1 MIKQR
6 GNSYQVSIHSGNRR
20 LRRSFKILK
29 EAEIWEA
36 QSKADLIAGRE
47 PDMGD
52 KCSNPKRPRTLQ
64 HLLDYTY
71 KHHWAG
77 QRSEDKTLINAK
89 KCVESIGGSIEIGDI
104 DKFLIDEMVAD
115 FKKIGN
121 KPSTINR
128 KLAALSRMLRTAY
141 ELEIISKT
149 PKISYLKEPTER
161 IRWYT
166 EEEKDSILEAFRELG
181 MEDYAFIIRVLLDT
195 GMRVGEL
202 LGLTWDNIVGTT
214 IILDKTK
221 NMTSRSI
228 PMTEEVQKIM
238 DYFSE
243 VEDGPFKFT
252 TYDMLNKRWKKVK
265 KKLGWENDPEA
276 CLHVC
281 RHTFITNLVQN
292 DANLF
297 LVQKL
302 AGHKTLNMT
311 KRYTHLCPTD
321 LEEAISKLGSRP
333 NDSENQPANCVA

>member
-1 MIKQR
+1 MIKKR
-6 GNSYQVSIHSGNRR
+6 GESYQVSIHYDNKRYR
-20 LRRSFKILK
+20 KSFKVLK
-29 EAEIWEA
+29 DAEIWEA
-36 QSKADLIAGRE
+36 QSKADLVAGRL
-47 PDMGD
+47 PSLVGRST
-52 KCSNPKRPRTLQ
+52 KNQKPRTLQ

-71 KHHWAG
+71 KHHWSG
-77 QRSEDKTLINAK
+77 QRSEDKTLINAT

-166 EEEKDSILEAFRELG
+166 EEEKDNILQAFRELD

-202 LGLTWDNIVGTT
+202 LGLTWDDIDGST
-214 IILDKTK
+214 IILNKTK

-228 PMTEEVQKIM
+228 PMTPKVQQIM
-238 DYFSE
+238 AYFS
-243 VEDGPFKFT
+243 DIPIGPFQWT

-265 KKLGWENDPEA
+265 KKLGWENDSEA

-281 RHTFITNLVQN
+281 RHTFITNLVQA
-292 DANLF
+292 DTNLF

-302 AGHKTLNMT
+302 AGHKTLDMT
-311 KRYTHLCPTD
+311 KRYTHFAPVD
-321 LEEAISKLGSRP
+321 LEKAIKNLVIGT
-333 NDSENQPANCVA
+333 A